1 MIGLLVFIGRV
12 VVGAITLAALW
23 FVFDTIHDRNTEVIV
38 SCMGLLFAF
47 DFMFSSRVQVFRLS
61 VCSFLERTA
70 AYSQKLP
77 YDDLTR
83 DDIGSVLRGKRLY
96 LNAVFAT
103 LVNMLCLYRLFSS
116 LLGFGWSLLADPVH
130 SVLQSGLFLR

>member
-1 MIGLLVFIGRV
+1 MISLFVFIGRV
-12 VVGAITLAALW
+12 VVGAITLAAFW

-47 DFMFSSRVQVFRLS
+47 IFMFSSRAQIFRLS
-61 VCSFLERTA
+61 VLSFLEQTA
-70 AYSQKLP
+70 AYTQKLP

-96 LNAVFAT
+96 LNVIFAA

-116 LLGFGWSLLADPVH
+116 LIGSGWGLLADPVH
-130 SVLQSGLFLR
+130 SALQSGLFFR